1 MVPLVGV
8 PETIRRG
15 LAPYREV
22 FCRAEG
28 FEHMSRYVTGLILSP
43 NKTLQGIYDG
53 QAWEPGAPHSRRAMH
68 EAVFEAGWAADA
80 LMPHHRA
87 VIADAHR
94 GRGREVISLDWTY
107 AHHERGPKIWGVKKA
122 WDHVEHRLA
131 PYQTVMT
138 AVIANCARLDGIEV
152 LVQQPNRQDEELAYL
167 QETMCESYTQREEAR
182 GRVLELLHHL
192 VHRLGYKK
200 RTELAL
206 DIVQQ
211 LEQEGHFPSAHYAF
225 DHGVLSLE
233 LSRGIEHA
241 GKHWVSELECSR
253 HIHWQGQWRRVDA
266 VAAELRHAHPESFRA
281 VRVCCR
287 NGETKSFWVFTK
299 VVRLKRYGRKRL
311 VIVHEQEDLRDTPR
325 LLLTD
330 ALHWESGRVIE
341 TWSYRWAAE
350 IFHEFGKQVTGLEAA
365 QVRKEEAVKRHFR
378 LSCVAQ
384 SLLQQAPA
392 SGSETE
398 RFAFAQGA
406 ITIGQRVRTIAR
418 DALQSLLKLVEQLL
432 AQGHSWRVLNSGS
445 NSNFG
450 FVRVRDC
457 Q

>member
-8 PETIRRG
+8 PEIIRRG
-15 LAPYREV
+15 MAPYREV

-28 FEHMSRYVTGLILSP
+28 FDHVSRYVTGLLLSP
-43 NKTLQGIYDG
+43 NKTLQGIYDV
-53 QAWEPGAPHSRRAMH
+53 QVWEPGAPRSRRAMH

-87 VIADAHR
+87 VIACEHR

-107 AHHERGPKIWGVKKA
+107 AHHERGLKIWGVKKA
-122 WDHVEHRLA
+122 WDHVAHRLV
-131 PYQTVMT
+131 PYQTVVT
-138 AVIANCARLDGIEV
+138 AVIANRTRLDGIEV
-152 LVQQPNRQDEELAYL
+152 LVQLPNQQEEELAYL
-167 QETMCESYTQREEAR
+167 QETVRESYTQMEAAR

-211 LEQEGHFPSAHYAF
+211 LEQEGHFPHAHYAF
-225 DHGVLSLE
+225 DNGVLSLD
-233 LSRGIEHA
+233 LSRCIEHA

-253 HIHWQGQWRRVDA
+253 HIQWQGQWQRVDT
-266 VAAELRHAHPESFRA
+266 VAHALRQAHPESFRA
-281 VRVCCR
+281 VRVRCR

-311 VIVHEQEDLRDTPR
+311 VIVHEQENLEDTPR
-325 LLLTD
+325 FLLTD
-330 ALHWESGRVIE
+330 ALHWESSRVIE
-341 TWSYRWAAE
+341 IWSYRWAAE

-384 SLLQQAPA
+384 SLLQQTPA
-392 SGSETE
+392 SGSTTE
-398 RFAFAQGA
+398 RFAFAQGD

-418 DALQSLLKLVEQLL
+418 DALQSLLTLVEQLL
-432 AQGHSWRVLNSGS
+432 AQGHSCAHILEVLMPA
-445 NSNFG
+445 
-450 FVRVRDC
+450 
-457 Q
+457 

>member
-8 PETIRRG
+8 PETSRRG

-22 FCRAEG
+22 FCRTEG
-28 FEHMSRYVTGLILSP
+28 FEHISRYVTGLSLSP
-43 NKTLQGIYDG
+43 HKTLHGIYDL
-53 QAWEPGAPHSRRAMH
+53 QVWAPGVSHSRRAMH

-80 LMPHHRA
+80 LMPHHRTR
-87 VIADAHR
+87 IAGAHR
-94 GRGREVISLDWTY
+94 GCGRAVISLDWTY

-122 WDHVEHRLA
+122 WDHVEQRLA
-131 PYQTVMT
+131 PYQTVVT
-138 AVIANCARLDGIEV
+138 AVIAHRARLDGIEV

-167 QETMCESYTQREEAR
+167 QETVRDTYLQLEEAR

-211 LEQEGHFPSAHYAF
+211 LEREGHFPSAHYAF

-253 HIHWQGQWRRVDA
+253 HSHWQGQWQRVDA
-266 VAAELRHAHPESFRA
+266 VAQALRQAHPESFRA
-281 VRVCCR
+281 VRVHCR
-287 NGETKSFWVFTK
+287 NGETKLFWGFTK
-299 VVRLKRYGRKRL
+299 VVRRKRYGRKRL
-311 VIVHEQEDLRDTPR
+311 VIVHAQEDLGDTPR
-325 LLLTD
+325 FLLTD
-330 ALHWESGRVIE
+330 ALHWESGRVLE
-341 TWSYRWAAE
+341 TWSYRWTSA
-350 IFHEFGKQVTGLEAA
+350 IFHEFGKQVCGLEAA
-365 QVRKEEAVKRHFR
+365 QGRKEEAVKRHCR

-392 SGSETE
+392 SGAETE

-406 ITIGQRVRTIAR
+406 ITIGQKVRTIAR
-418 DALQSLLKLVEQLL
+418 DALQSLLKLVEQLF
-432 AQGHSWRVLNSGS
+432 AQGHSCEHILGILMPA
-445 NSNFG
+445 
-450 FVRVRDC
+450 
-457 Q
+457 